1 MRLFPSAGGA
11 RWAPRLLSVLLFA
24 LLCAIV
30 AYWAL
35 RLLEPPVRIAPSGSL
50 AAAEAVGSLG
60 PAQTLFGRAGTSDAP
75 VARALASNFKVLGVI
90 ADTERGAAI
99 ISIDGRPAEAYGVG
113 MQIDDNHKLK
123 AVSAREVVI
132 LRGGEEIRVDAPA
145 ITDIA
150 ILTSGPAPGS
160 PRPADGRPAPPPRP
174 LPPAGA
180 AAAAAAP
187 EQDGGPPRPVQRRP
201 QPPAE
206 DAR

>member
-145 ITDIA
+145 LTDIA
-150 ILTSGPAPGS
+150 ILTSGP
-160 PRPADGRPAPPPRP
+160 
-174 LPPAGA
+174 
-180 AAAAAAP
+180 AAAAAP